1 MEKLRET
8 GCPIDVIAIGASA
21 GGPEA
26 LARLIPELP
35 ADLPVP
41 ILIVQHLPAN
51 FVPLLVERLD
61 LLTPLLVMQGRPGKR
76 IGPGQIW
83 IAPGDCHMTVYRHG
97 REVVIAT
104 NHDPEEQ
111 GCRPSA
117 DVLFRSIAETY
128 GANALAVVLTGMGAD
143 GTDGARAIREAGGE
157 IFVQDQATST
167 VWGMP
172 GRVVDAGLA
181 DRIYPLGSIAAA
193 ILHRVFARRRLP
205 EPELVSAK

>member
-1 MEKLRET
+1 M
-8 GCPIDVIAIGASA
+8 GPIEVIAIAASA

-35 ADLPVP
+35 ADFPVP
-41 ILIVQHLPAN
+41 ILIVQHLPPN
-51 FVPLLVERLD
+51 FVPLLMDRLD
-61 LLTPLLVMQGRPGKR
+61 LLTPLLVLQGKPGKR
-76 IGPGQIW
+76 IGSGQIW
-83 IAPGDCHMTVYRHG
+83 IAPGNCHMTVRRHG

-104 NHDPEEQ
+104 NLDPEEQ

-117 DVLFRSIAETY
+117 DVLFRSIAETF

-157 IFVQDQATST
+157 IFVQDQATSS

-172 GRVVDAGLA
+172 GRIVEAGLA
-181 DRIYPLGSIAAA
+181 DRICPLGSLAAA
-193 ILHRVFARRRLP
+193 IAHRVIAHRRLP
-205 EPELVSAK
+205 ESELVTAK

>member
-1 MEKLRET
+1 M
-8 GCPIDVIAIGASA
+8 GPIDVIAIGASA

-35 ADLPVP
+35 ADFPVP
-41 ILIVQHLPAN
+41 IVIVQHLPVN

-61 LLTPLLVMQGRPGKR
+61 LITPLLVLQGRPGKR

-83 IAPGDCHMTVYRHG
+83 IAPGNCHMTVRRQGH
-97 REVVIAT
+97 EVVIAT

-111 GCRPSA
+111 GCRPSV
-117 DVLFRSIAETY
+117 DVLFRSIAETF
-128 GANALAVVLTGMGAD
+128 GASALAVVLTGMGAD

-172 GRVVDAGLA
+172 GRVVDAGFA

-193 ILHRVFARRRLP
+193 IVHRAFARRRLP
-205 EPELVSAK
+205 ESQLLATK